1 MNCHL
6 ILDIHLI
13 KLINAANSMVCKHK
27 SSCFN
32 AELTRFRVSS
42 HISSQSSCTTGS
54 STAVNGTWEELADVL
69 EELTFCSRRV
79 TYDANVD
86 VAPQLDSIISFLF
99 NTAK

>member
-1 MNCHL
+1 MNCNL

-13 KLINAANSMVCKHK
+13 KFIDAANSVVCKHE

-32 AELTRFRVSS
+32 AELTRFRVPSNV
-42 HISSQSSCTTGS
+42 SSQSSCTTGS

-69 EELTFCSRRV
+69 EELTFCSGRV
-79 TYDANVD
+79 THNANVD
-86 VAPQLDSIISFLF
+86 VTPQLDSIISFLF